1 MKNEKVKSKNEEMKT
16 KYIKPMAWVF
26 AGMSPCN
33 TLLAGSGVTGNSG
46 GSGNGIGYGG
56 VDTGGGKDPSAKN
69 GLTIKDVWED

>member
-1 MKNEKVKSKNEEMKT
+1 
-16 KYIKPMAWVF
+16 MAWVF

-56 VDTGGGKDPSAKN
+56 VDTGGGKDPSAK
-69 GLTIKDVWED
+69 GTPFSFRDVWED

>member
-1 MKNEKVKSKNEEMKT
+1 MKKR
-16 KYIKPMAWVF
+16 YYKPIAGVF

-33 TLLAGSGVTGNSG
+33 TLLAGSGVTGNSGGG

-69 GLTIKDVWED
+69 GLTIHNLWED